1 MNQSSGGG
9 RCVAIL
15 FCFYNND
22 DANATLYLTV
32 FETR

>member
-9 RCVAIL
+9 AVCVAIL

-22 DANATLYLTV
+22 DANATLYG
-32 FETR
+32 F